1 MAAATSA
8 EQIGAYVIEKELGHG
23 AHGVVYRAH
32 HRDHPDMPVALKVVE
47 NRGNLD
53 RLLLEPA
60 MLSQLRHPCIVGL
73 EDYFLTGDNLV
84 VALELIDGEDLQ
96 TLLERGETFGPDE
109 IRDFL
114 VQMSSALA
122 EAHAKNII
130 HRDIKPSNVLVVRDG
145 GRLRFVLTD
154 FGIGQRAEGIQVRKH
169 TGGTFFFMAPE
180 QLRGRP
186 CPQSDLWGLGVA
198 AYRLLTGRL
207 PFLGPTLPE
216 LSNQILYAAPP
227 PPAEVCRGSVD
238 PQLEAILLR
247 LLDKSLQERFASAE
261 EILQALGHRG
271 SPMQVLGPAKRAA
284 ASRIITNKDSFLLG
298 PAKRAAAPA
307 PGGVSLDRKLERGIV
322 GRRWWIA
329 ACVLA
334 YLLPSGL
341 GTATLLLA
349 GMALFYK
356 AQRAERWSRR
366 ASTLGSV
373 GALVLFAASFT
384 LRYILPQWDLTL
396 ATLIRFG
403 PAAVNFVN
411 RTLTEVLG
419 PSMLLVM
426 GLIAGVLG
434 IVVYIVYLFLPVI
447 AGALYATLR
456 RLERERMLRNA
467 ARQEGEGSERYLH
480 ALRDALDTRFED
492 VGLHLKYAE
501 ALFARGR
508 VKEAAVEARLLLD
521 QDPYHFNGNL
531 LLANAY
537 HALGLL
543 EDCLTVCDG
552 YLAVSGY
559 CFEFGELREQ
569 CRRRVGLA

>member
-1 MAAATSA
+1 MAAATAA
-8 EQIGAYVIEKELGHG
+8 EQIGAYVLEKELGRG

-32 HRDHPDMPVALKVVE
+32 HRDHRDMPVALKLIE

-73 EDYFLTGDNLV
+73 EDYFLSGDNLV
-84 VALELIDGEDLQ
+84 VALELIEGEDLQ
-96 TLLERGETFGPDE
+96 TLLDRGETFGLDE

-114 VQMSSALA
+114 VQMGSALA
-122 EAHAKNII
+122 EAHAKSVI

-180 QLRGRP
+180 QMRGRP
-186 CPQSDLWGLGVA
+186 CPQSDLWALGVV

-207 PFLGPTLPE
+207 PFPGPTLAE
-216 LSNQILYAAPP
+216 LSKQILYATPP
-227 PPAEVCRGSVD
+227 PPSEVCRETID
-238 PQLEAILLR
+238 PQMEASILR

-261 EILQALGHRG
+261 ELLQALGHRG
-271 SPMQVLGPAKRAA
+271 APMGVLGPARQTA
-284 ASRIITNKDSFLLG
+284 
-298 PAKRAAAPA
+298 AAAPS
-307 PGGVSLDRKLERGIV
+307 GVTLDRKLDRGISR
-322 GRRWWIA
+322 RRWWIVL
-329 ACVLA
+329 CVLA

-341 GTATLLLA
+341 IAALLVLG
-349 GMALFYK
+349 GMVLFYK
-356 AQRAERWSRR
+356 AQRDERWSRR
-366 ASTLGSV
+366 ATVLGNLGAFVLLAVSLVLRYFFPMWDLSLSTLPLYGS
-373 GALVLFAASFT
+373 AINS
-384 LRYILPQWDLTL
+384 
-396 ATLIRFG
+396 LI
-403 PAAVNFVN
+403 
-411 RTLTEVLG
+411 RTLTEILG
-419 PSMLLVM
+419 PSLL
-426 GLIAGVLG
+426 AVLG
-434 IVVYIVYLFLPVI
+434 IVAVVLGLVLYIVYLFLPVI

-467 ARQEGEGSERYLH
+467 ARQEGEGSDRYLQ

-508 VKEAAVEARLLLD
+508 VKEATVEARLLLD

-543 EDCLTVCDG
+543 EDCLAVCDR

-569 CRRRVGLA
+569 CQRRLCPA

>member
-8 EQIGAYVIEKELGHG
+8 EQIGAYVLEKELGRG

-32 HRDHPDMPVALKVVE
+32 HRDHRDTPVALKVVE

-73 EDYFLTGDNLV
+73 EDYFLKGDNLV

-96 TLLERGETFGPDE
+96 TLLERGESFGPDA

-186 CPQSDLWGLGVA
+186 CPQSDLWALGVV
-198 AYRLLTGRL
+198 AYRLLTGWL

-238 PQLEAILLR
+238 PQLEAVLLR

-261 EILQALGHRG
+261 EVLQALGHRG
-271 SPMQVLGPAKRAA
+271 SPMQV
-284 ASRIITNKDSFLLG
+284 LG

-307 PGGVSLDRKLERGIV
+307 PGGVSLDRKLERGIA
-322 GRRWWIA
+322 GRRWRIA
-329 ACVLA
+329 VCVLA

-341 GTATLLLA
+341 ATAGLLLA

-366 ASTLGSV
+366 AIVLGSL
-373 GALVLFAASFT
+373 GALALLAASCI
-384 LRYILPQWDLTL
+384 LRYVLPEWDLNL
-396 ATLIRFG
+396 GTLIRFG
-403 PAAVNFVN
+403 PATIDFVN

-419 PSMLLVM
+419 PSLLLVL
-426 GLIAGVLG
+426 GIVAGVLG
-434 IVVYIVYLFLPVI
+434 VVAYIFYIFLPVI
-447 AGALYATLR
+447 VGALYATLR

-467 ARQEGEGSERYLH
+467 ARQAGEGSERYLH

-543 EDCLTVCDG
+543 EDCIAVCDG
-552 YLAVSGY
+552 YLVVSGY
-559 CFEFGELREQ
+559 CFEFGELRTQ
-569 CRRRVGLA
+569 SRRRLGLA

>member
-1 MAAATSA
+1 MPAATA
-8 EQIGAYVIEKELGHG
+8 TEQIGDYTLDGELGRG

-32 HRDHPDMPVALKVVE
+32 HRRRPDTPVALKVVE

-60 MLSQLRHPCIVGL
+60 ILAQLRHPCIVGL
-73 EDYFLTGDNLV
+73 EDYFLRGDDLV
-84 VALELIDGEDLQ
+84 VALELIEGEDLK
-96 TLLERGETFGPDE
+96 TLLDRGVTFTRDD

-114 VQMSSALA
+114 VQLGSALA

-130 HRDIKPSNVLVVRDG
+130 HRDLKPSNVLLVRTG
-145 GRLRFVLTD
+145 GRPRFVLTD
-154 FGIGQRAEGIQVRKH
+154 FGIGQRAEGIQVKKH
-169 TGGTFFFMAPE
+169 AGGTFFFMAPE

-186 CPQSDLWGLGVA
+186 SPQSDLWALGVV

-207 PFLGPTLPE
+207 PFPGPTLAE

-227 PPAEVCRGSVD
+227 PPSEVCREPVD
-238 PQLEAILLR
+238 PQLEAVILR

-261 EILQALGHRG
+261 ELLQALGHRG
-271 SPMQVLGPAKRAA
+271 PLTKVLGPAPR
-284 ASRIITNKDSFLLG
+284 S
-298 PAKRAAAPA
+298 AAPA
-307 PGGVSLDRKLERGIV
+307 PAGASLDRRLARGIA
-322 GRRWWIA
+322 RRRRLIA
-329 ACVLA
+329 ACVVL
-334 YLLPSGL
+334 YLLPNGL
-341 GTATLLLA
+341 GTALLLGA

-356 AQRAERWSRR
+356 AQREERWSR
-366 ASTLGSV
+366 AAGALGTLGALALLAGASV
-373 GALVLFAASFT
+373 
-384 LRYILPQWDLTL
+384 LRLAFPQWDLSL
-396 ATLIRFG
+396 ATLTRAR
-403 PAAVNFVN
+403 PDLVNSLANGLVG
-411 RTLTEVLG
+411 LLG
-419 PSMLLVM
+419 PQAMLVVGLVAVVLLLAVYA
-426 GLIAGVLG
+426 GYIFLPIIAGS
-434 IVVYIVYLFLPVI
+434 
-447 AGALYATLR
+447 LYATLR
-456 RLERERMLRNA
+456 RLQREQMLRDA
-467 ARQEGEGSERYLH
+467 ARQEGEDAGRYLE

-508 VKEAAVEARLLLD
+508 VKEAAVEARLLLY

-543 EDCLTVCDG
+543 DDCVAVCDA

-569 CRRRVGLA
+569 CRRRLGQP

>member
-1 MAAATSA
+1 MATATST
-8 EQIGAYVIEKELGHG
+8 EQIGAYVVEKELGRG

-32 HRDHPDMPVALKVVE
+32 HRDHRDSLVALKVVE

-73 EDYFLTGDNLV
+73 KDYFLEGDNLV

-96 TLLERGETFGPDE
+96 TLLDRGESFGPDA

-122 EAHAKNII
+122 GAHAKNII
-130 HRDIKPSNVLVVRDG
+130 HRDIKPSNVLVVRNG
-145 GRLRFVLTD
+145 GRLRFILTD
-154 FGIGQRAEGIQVRKH
+154 FGIGQQAEGIQMRKH

-186 CPQSDLWGLGVA
+186 CPQSDLWALGVV
-198 AYRLLTGRL
+198 AYRLLTRRL
-207 PFLGPTLPE
+207 PFLGPTLSE

-227 PPAEVCRGSVD
+227 PPAEVCHGSVD
-238 PQLEAILLR
+238 PQLEAVLLR

-261 EILQALGHRG
+261 EVLQALGHPG
-271 SPMQVLGPAKRAA
+271 EPMQALNPAKR
-284 ASRIITNKDSFLLG
+284 T
-298 PAKRAAAPA
+298 AAPA

-322 GRRWWIA
+322 GRRWWITV
-329 ACVLA
+329 CVLA

-341 GTATLLLA
+341 ATAGLQLSGLT
-349 GMALFYK
+349 LFYK
-356 AQRAERWSRR
+356 AQRSEHWSRR
-366 ASTLGSV
+366 GIVLGGL
-373 GALVLFAASFT
+373 GAIALLAASFT
-384 LRYILPQWDLTL
+384 LQYFLSEWDLNLGTL
-396 ATLIRFG
+396 LRAG
-403 PAAVNFVN
+403 PTAVNFVN
-411 RTLTEVLG
+411 RTLVEVLG
-419 PSMLLVM
+419 PSFLVVI
-426 GLIAGVLG
+426 GIVLGVLAV
-434 IVVYIVYLFLPVI
+434 VVYIVYIFLPVF
-447 AGALYATLR
+447 AGAMYATLR
-456 RLERERMLRNA
+456 RLEREQMLRNA
-467 ARQEGEGSERYLH
+467 ARQEGEGSERYLP
-480 ALRDALDTRFED
+480 ALRDALDSRFED

-521 QDPYHFNGNL
+521 QDPYHFNANL

-537 HALGLL
+537 HTLGLL
-543 EDCLTVCDG
+543 DDCLAVCDG

-569 CRRRVGLA
+569 CRRRLGLT